1 MQCTRDVRNVSDDV
15 DPDTTEIILY
25 PARSTAFI
33 VTFYHPR
40 HDVERQC
47 QIKRIDWLG
56 MIPVLRIATQSYLED
71 INPHQG
77 NEPRRNLRHQIHHS
91 LALYL
96 LPLLLFFQR
105 LLHVQLVQ
113 QS

>member
-15 DPDTTEIILY
+15 DLHGIEIVLC

-56 MIPVLRIATQSYLED
+56 VIPVLRIATQSYFED
-71 INPHQG
+71 INPHQE
-77 NEPRRNLRHQIHHS
+77 NEPRKNLRHQIHHS
-91 LALYL
+91 LTLYL
-96 LPLLLFFQR
+96 LPHLQFLQR